1 MLHKTATTTALL
13 LTVLSLT
20 LTAQTPSGQARLSI
34 HGAEEIDADK
44 ALVLSGSLLKLEI
57 QSDYAQAYV
66 AFTYEVGGGWNAF
79 AANLTDDDG
88 ALVQLMQV
96 PASLDSGTLKVQAF
110 VFDRS
115 GDPIQTNSFLVT
127 FRPSETKG
135 RDYEASRHGYSL
147 MPLDMMGYAA
157 KAKKKKKAQAQ
168 AQAAAQDYA
177 QDLVGG
183 RGRGRVA
190 STSNSAAKKKA
201 KKKAQAQDYAQDL
214 VGGRGR
220 VAPTSNS
227 AAKKKA
233 KKKGQAQ
240 DLAQDTLR

>member
-20 LTAQTPSGQARLSI
+20 LTAQTRSGQARLSI

-57 QSDYAQAYV
+57 QSDYEQAYV

-79 AANLTDDDG
+79 AANLTDNDG
-88 ALVQLMQV
+88 ALMQLMQV

-135 RDYEASRHGYSL
+135 RNYEASRHGYSL
-147 MPLDMMGYAA
+147 MPLDMIGYAA
-157 KAKKKKKAQAQ
+157 KAKKKKKAQ

-183 RGRGRVA
+183 
-190 STSNSAAKKKA
+190 
-201 KKKAQAQDYAQDL
+201 
-214 VGGRGR
+214 GGRGR

-233 KKKGQAQ
+233 KKKAQAQ
-240 DLAQDTLR
+240 DVAQDLVQDTLR

>member
-20 LTAQTPSGQARLSI
+20 LTAQTRSGQARLSI

-79 AANLTDDDG
+79 AANLTDNDG
-88 ALVQLMQV
+88 ALMQLMQV

-135 RDYEASRHGYSL
+135 RDHEAIRHGYSL
-147 MPLDMMGYAA
+147 MPLDMIGYAA
-157 KAKKKKKAQAQ
+157 KAKKKKKAQ

-190 STSNSAAKKKA
+190 PTSNSAAKKKA
-201 KKKAQAQDYAQDL
+201 KKKAKAQDL

-233 KKKGQAQ
+233 KKKAQAQDVAQ

>member
-20 LTAQTPSGQARLSI
+20 LTAQTRSGQARLSI

-79 AANLTDDDG
+79 AANLTDNDG
-88 ALVQLMQV
+88 ALMQLMQV

-168 AQAAAQDYA
+168 AAAQDYA

-201 KKKAQAQDYAQDL
+201 KKKAQAQDL
-214 VGGRGR
+214 VGGRGRGR

>member
-20 LTAQTPSGQARLSI
+20 LTAQTRSGQARLSI

-79 AANLTDDDG
+79 AANLTDNDG
-88 ALVQLMQV
+88 ALMQLMQV

-127 FRPSETKG
+127 FRPSETRG
-135 RDYEASRHGYSL
+135 LDYEASRHGYSL
-147 MPLDMMGYAA
+147 MPLDMIGYAA
-157 KAKKKKKAQAQ
+157 KKKAKKKAQ

-177 QDLVGG
+177 QD
-183 RGRGRVA
+183 
-190 STSNSAAKKKA
+190 
-201 KKKAQAQDYAQDL
+201 Q

-220 VAPTSNS
+220 VAPTSKS
-227 AAKKKA
+227 AAKKRS
-233 KKKGQAQ
+233 KKKAQAQDVAQ

>member
-168 AQAAAQDYA
+168 AAAQDYA

-201 KKKAQAQDYAQDL
+201 KKKAQAQD
-214 VGGRGR
+214 
-220 VAPTSNS
+220 
-227 AAKKKA
+227 
-233 KKKGQAQ
+233 
-240 DLAQDTLR
+240 LAQDTLR

>member
-20 LTAQTPSGQARLSI
+20 LTAQTRSGQARLSI

-57 QSDYAQAYV
+57 QSDYEQAYV

-79 AANLTDDDG
+79 AANLTDNDG
-88 ALVQLMQV
+88 ALMQLMQV

-147 MPLDMMGYAA
+147 MPLDMIGYAA
-157 KAKKKKKAQAQ
+157 KAKKKKKAQ

-190 STSNSAAKKKA
+190 PTSNSAAKKKA
-201 KKKAQAQDYAQDL
+201 KKKAKAQDL

-233 KKKGQAQ
+233 KKKAQAQDVAQ

>member
-20 LTAQTPSGQARLSI
+20 LTAQTRSGQARLSI
-34 HGAEEIDADK
+34 HGAEEVDADK

-79 AANLTDDDG
+79 AANLTDNDG
-88 ALVQLMQV
+88 ALMQLMQV

-147 MPLDMMGYAA
+147 MPLDMIGYAA

-168 AQAAAQDYA
+168 AAAQDYA
-177 QDLVGG
+177 QD
-183 RGRGRVA
+183 
-190 STSNSAAKKKA
+190 
-201 KKKAQAQDYAQDL
+201 Q

-220 VAPTSNS
+220 VAPTSKS
-227 AAKKKA
+227 AAKKRS
-233 KKKGQAQ
+233 KKKAQAQDVAQ

>member
-20 LTAQTPSGQARLSI
+20 LTAQTRSGQARLSI

-57 QSDYAQAYV
+57 QSDYEQAYV

-79 AANLTDDDG
+79 AANLTDNDG
-88 ALVQLMQV
+88 ALMQLMQV

-135 RDYEASRHGYSL
+135 RNYEASRHGYSL
-147 MPLDMMGYAA
+147 MPLDMIGYAA
-157 KAKKKKKAQAQ
+157 KAKKKKAQ

-183 RGRGRVA
+183 
-190 STSNSAAKKKA
+190 
-201 KKKAQAQDYAQDL
+201 
-214 VGGRGR
+214 GGRGR

-233 KKKGQAQ
+233 QAQDVAQ

>member
-20 LTAQTPSGQARLSI
+20 LTAQTRSGQARLSI

-66 AFTYEVGGGWNAF
+66 AFTYEVGDGWNAF
-79 AANLTDDDG
+79 AANLTDNDG
-88 ALVQLMQV
+88 ALMQLMQV

-147 MPLDMMGYAA
+147 MPLDMIGYAA
-157 KAKKKKKAQAQ
+157 KAKKKKKAQ

-190 STSNSAAKKKA
+190 
-201 KKKAQAQDYAQDL
+201 
-214 VGGRGR
+214 
-220 VAPTSNS
+220 PTSNS

-233 KKKGQAQ
+233 QAQDVAQ

>member
-168 AQAAAQDYA
+168 AAAQDYA

-201 KKKAQAQDYAQDL
+201 KKK
-214 VGGRGR
+214 
-220 VAPTSNS
+220 
-227 AAKKKA
+227 
-233 KKKGQAQ
+233 GQAQ

>member
-20 LTAQTPSGQARLSI
+20 LTAQTRSGQARLSI

-57 QSDYAQAYV
+57 QSDYEQAYV

-79 AANLTDDDG
+79 AANLTDNDG
-88 ALVQLMQV
+88 ALMQLMQV

-147 MPLDMMGYAA
+147 MPLDMIGYAA
-157 KAKKKKKAQAQ
+157 KAKKKKKAQ

-183 RGRGRVA
+183 
-190 STSNSAAKKKA
+190 
-201 KKKAQAQDYAQDL
+201 
-214 VGGRGR
+214 GGRGR

-233 KKKGQAQ
+233 KKKAQAQDVAQ

>member
-168 AQAAAQDYA
+168 AAAQDYA

-201 KKKAQAQDYAQDL
+201 KKKAQAQDL
-214 VGGRGR
+214 VGGRGRGR